1 MSASASSS
9 SFATPT
15 EVHHRIPQFLLRL
28 RDRADAAPLNAAGIA
43 LWLEYEHEAMR
54 YGVDPDA
61 TREELAALIEG
72 STVAIP
78 REEHRAGHEA
88 DFVRWGRMGGCSTLA
103 RYGRAWFKALAH
115 YRWGKIT
122 AGELAG
128 ARTPAPA
135 AFGVAA

>member
-61 TREELAALIEG
+61 TREQLVGLIAA

-78 REEHRAGHEA
+78 YRDHRAAHAE
-88 DFVRWGRMGGCSTLA
+88 DFRRWGRMGGLATLR
-103 RYGRAWFKALAH
+103 RYGRPWFAALARR
-115 YRWGKIT
+115 RWGKID
-122 AGELAG
+122 AEASE
-128 ARTPAPA
+128 ASA

>member
-28 RDRADAAPLNAAGIA
+28 RDRADAAPLDAAGIA

-61 TREELAALIEG
+61 TREELAALIAA
-72 STVAIP
+72 STVAMA
-78 REEHRAGHEA
+78 REDHRALHES
-88 DFVRWGRMGGCSTLA
+88 DFARWGRMGGCATLA
-103 RYGRAWFKALAH
+103 KYGREWFRALARK
-115 YRWGKIT
+115 RWSKADTG
-122 AGELAG
+122 GL
-128 ARTPAPA
+128 PAPAA